1 MATVAALAAGTV
13 GVASGAIPGAAGTV
27 AVAVSA
33 TTGAV
38 TLNCVTNTSANCGA
52 VSNNLPGTAH
62 VLQGIDGDFTPSSTT
77 ISDTTCAGQFDWF
90 EITVHETDTGVRD
103 LQFQVRLTSVSGD
116 SDVCLFS
123 EFVSQLAC
131 STLSSNLDVIS
142 WGVPDP
148 PFSGTNTTT
157 FLIRVAAVEPGDYT
171 LEVRSI

>member
-1 MATVAALAAGTV
+1 MATVAALVAGTV
-13 GVASGAIPGAAGTV
+13 GVTSGAIPGAAGTV

-90 EITVHETDTGVRD
+90 EITVHETDTGVRIC
-103 LQFQVRLTSVSGD
+103 RSRSG
-116 SDVCLFS
+116 
-123 EFVSQLAC
+123 
-131 STLSSNLDVIS
+131 
-142 WGVPDP
+142 
-148 PFSGTNTTT
+148 
-157 FLIRVAAVEPGDYT
+157 
-171 LEVRSI
+171 